1 VTRPRTLRLSLA
13 VLATILLARPSFAQ
27 QPDDGALKL
36 AEPDFTLIGLPTAL
50 RLPKFG
56 SAFRVTHR
64 FTRALG
70 SGDFGD
76 LAADLFGLDS
86 GAQIGLEYRFGIIPN
101 GQIGLHRTSD
111 RTTEFF
117 AQYGVMRQGP
127 GRPLEVM
134 ALATIEGGNNF
145 KDAKSP
151 ALGAI
156 VSRRVGEVAAFYVE
170 PIWVNNSNPLPKE
183 VVDHNDTFMVG
194 VAARVRIRPTVYLV
208 GEVSPRVAGYKQGV
222 THGGFAIEKRAGGHQ
237 FQLNFSDAF
246 GTTMGQIAR
255 GGPAGTN
262 ADGSG
267 HNWYMG
273 FNISRKFF

>member
-1 VTRPRTLRLSLA
+1 MTRPFTIRLSL
-13 VLATILLARPSFAQ
+13 VLLASLLVAPAAFAQ
-27 QPDDGALKL
+27 SEDGALKL

-50 RLPKFG
+50 RLPKYG

-64 FTRALG
+64 FTRPLG

-76 LAADLFGLDS
+76 LSADLFGIDS

-117 AQYGVMRQGP
+117 AEYGVMRQAAR
-127 GRPLEVM
+127 RPFEVV
-134 ALATIEGGNNF
+134 AIATIEGPNNF

-156 VSRRVGEVAAFYVE
+156 VSRRVGDAAAFYVE

-183 VVDHNDTFMVG
+183 VVDHNDTFMIGVG
-194 VAARVRIRPTVYLV
+194 ARIRIRPTVYLV
-208 GEVSPRVAGYKQGV
+208 GEVSPRVSGYKQGV

-237 FQLNFSDAF
+237 FQLNFSDSF

-255 GGPAGTN
+255 GGPDGT
-262 ADGSG
+262 
-267 HNWYMG
+267 NWYMG

>member
-1 VTRPRTLRLSLA
+1 VTRPLAIRLSLA
-13 VLATILLARPSFAQ
+13 VAAVLMFAPASFAQ
-27 QPDDGALKL
+27 QNDDGALKL

-64 FTRALG
+64 FTRPLG

-76 LAADLFGLDS
+76 LAADLFGIDS

-101 GQIGLHRTSD
+101 GQLGIHRTSD
-111 RTTEFF
+111 RNTEFF
-117 AQYGVMRQGP
+117 AEYGIFRQGP
-127 GRPLEVM
+127 GRPFEVV
-134 ALATIEGGNNF
+134 AIGSIEGPDNF
-145 KDAKSP
+145 KEAKSP

-156 VSRRVGEVAAFYVE
+156 VSRRVGEVAAFYLE

-183 VVDHNDTFMVG
+183 VIDHNDTFMVG
-194 VAARVRIRPTVYLV
+194 VGARIRVRPTVYIV
-208 GEVSPRVAGYKQGV
+208 GEISPRVSGYTQGV
-222 THGGFAIEKRAGGHQ
+222 THGGIAIEKRAGGHQ
-237 FQLNFSDAF
+237 FQLNFSDSF

-255 GGPAGTN
+255 GGPDGT
-262 ADGSG
+262 
-267 HNWYMG
+267 NWYMG